1 MREEEG
7 DEEVMREEE
16 EEGRK
21 QKGEKWKSSPT
32 EVRGVEG
39 EAERRGESK
48 KGGAVQLIIVRLRV
62 VLGKIHVAIFPLFS
76 SDLRATMTE
85 SFVPGTNLNEENPRY
100 LLRG

>member
-1 MREEEG
+1 MEG
-7 DEEVMREEE
+7 EEE
-16 EEGRK
+16 EE
-21 QKGEKWKSSPT
+21 E
-32 EVRGVEG
+32 E

-48 KGGAVQLIIVRLRV
+48 KGGAVQLITVRLRV